1 MRPTPEFRAHHD
13 VEDPRVD
20 EVSFRQAWRVH
31 ARLDQLLAD
40 KRINRD
46 VWQAAIDFRAT
57 WAIAREIGG
66 REPGMIRIGS
76 ADSGDASMIARLD
89 AEMKVAVVE
98 QAIGRPAT
106 ALVVACVIADLPW
119 AAIARHCRRHPH
131 TVRDWT
137 VLALFALARAWA
149 GATRRP
155 RPSSFPRQP
164 EKLDRAVASS

>member
-46 VWQAAIDFRAT
+46 VWQ
-57 WAIAREIGG
+57 
-66 REPGMIRIGS
+66 
-76 ADSGDASMIARLD
+76 
-89 AEMKVAVVE
+89 
-98 QAIGRPAT
+98 
-106 ALVVACVIADLPW
+106 

>member
-20 EVSFRQAWRVH
+20 ELAFRQAWRVH
-31 ARLDQLLAD
+31 ARLDQLLAA

-46 VWQAAIDFRAT
+46 VWQAANDFRAT
-57 WAIAREIGG
+57 WAIAREISG

-89 AEMKVAVVE
+89 AETKIAAVE
-98 QAIGRPAT
+98 QAIGRLAT

-119 AAIARHCRRHPH
+119 AAVARHCRRHPH

-137 VLALFALARAWA
+137 VLALFALARAWEA
-149 GATRRP
+149 ATRRP
-155 RPSSFPRQP
+155 RTLDVPRQP
-164 EKLDRAVASS
+164 ETRPRRVAAS